1 MNGAERLVL
10 MKNTNFMALAN
21 SSKPVIAIPMPE
33 KCYLRG
39 NTNTTFAFIH
49 ILEDGL
55 TVTGSHRDSNR
66 SLIEGPFKCEWW
78 KIHSHNPNLAK
89 EVLCQGLESAIIIA
103 ELLPEISEEEL
114 HAACMEFATQVLDD

>member
-1 MNGAERLVL
+1 
-10 MKNTNFMALAN
+10 MKTTTTTNFMTLSV
-21 SSKPVIAIPMPE
+21 SSSPIIAIPMPE

-39 NTNTTFAFIH
+39 NTSSPFIFLH
-49 ILEDGL
+49 ILEDEL
-55 TVTGSHRDSNR
+55 TVTGSPRDSNK

-78 KIHSHNPNLAK
+78 KLHSHNPSLAK